1 MVDNWW
7 EKKLEAKIVISY
19 KNEKEADVVAK
30 AVSPDNIE
38 IPSGLFI
45 KTITGG
51 SKVLTTVESQTGLKT
66 LISTLDDFLAC
77 VSVAEKT
84 FKLVKK

>member
-1 MVDNWW
+1 MVNNWW
-7 EKKLEAKIVISY
+7 QKKLETKIFICY
-19 KNEKEADVVAK
+19 KNEKEAEAVAK

-45 KTITGG
+45 KTITDG
-51 SKVLTTVESQTGLKT
+51 SKVLTTVECRTGLKT
-66 LISTLDDFLAC
+66 LISTLDDLLAC
-77 VSVAEKT
+77 ISVAEKT

>member
-1 MVDNWW
+1 M
-7 EKKLEAKIVISY
+7 ETKIVISY
-19 KNEKEADVVAK
+19 KNEKEAEVVSK

-45 KTITGG
+45 NTTTDG
-51 SKVLTTVESQTGLKT
+51 SKVLTTVECRTGLKT
-66 LISTLDDFLAC
+66 LISTLDDLLAC
-77 VSVAEKT
+77 ISVAEKT